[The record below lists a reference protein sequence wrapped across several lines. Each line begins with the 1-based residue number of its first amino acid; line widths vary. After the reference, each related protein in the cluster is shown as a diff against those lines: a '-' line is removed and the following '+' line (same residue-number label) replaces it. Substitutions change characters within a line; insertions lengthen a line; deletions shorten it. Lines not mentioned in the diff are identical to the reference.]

1 MSVMSI
7 RINDDKRKALKV
19 IASIEGKS
27 MGSIVS
33 ELVETYIL
41 ENKTRIQELSDKEDL
56 KNIMSMS
63 GKTFLEWDNDEDEI
77 YNDL

>member
-7 RINDDKRKALKV
+7 RIDNTKRKALKV

-33 ELVETYIL
+33 ELIEDYIKK
-41 ENKTRIQELSDKEDL
+41 NKGKIKELSEKENL
-56 KNIMSMS
+56 NEIMEMS
-63 GKTFLEWDNDEDEI
+63 KKSFTEWDNDEDEV
-77 YNDL
+77 YNEL